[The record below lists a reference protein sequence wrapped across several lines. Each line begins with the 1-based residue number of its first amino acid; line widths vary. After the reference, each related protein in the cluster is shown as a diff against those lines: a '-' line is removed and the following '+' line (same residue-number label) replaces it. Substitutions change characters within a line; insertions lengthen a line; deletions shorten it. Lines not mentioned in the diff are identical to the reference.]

1 MLLRAPR
8 RRSPT
13 TIRNVNSHCTSP
25 ISWYTPCMIFSY
37 LLAAFIVMPVV
48 EIAVLIRVHN
58 HIGLANTIALVII
71 TGVAGAIMAR
81 AQGFMVLMQLR
92 RDMAEGTMPAPRLMD
107 GVMILIAGV
116 LMITPGLITDS
127 AGFLLLMPPV
137 RAAIRG
143 WLRRKVEESIRSGNT
158 TIKWRG

>member
-1 MLLRAPR
+1 
-8 RRSPT
+8 
-13 TIRNVNSHCTSP
+13 
-25 ISWYTPCMIFSY
+25 MIFSY

>member
-1 MLLRAPR
+1 
-8 RRSPT
+8 
-13 TIRNVNSHCTSP
+13 
-25 ISWYTPCMIFSY
+25 MIFSY

-48 EIAVLIRVHN
+48 ELAVLIRVHN

-92 RDMAEGTMPAPRLMD
+92 RDMAEGRMPAPRLMD
-107 GVMILIAGV
+107 GVMILVAGV
-116 LMITPGLITDS
+116 LMITPGLITDCT
-127 AGFLLLMPPV
+127 GFLLLMPPV

-158 TIKWRG
+158 TIRWGG